1 MPHTIFCVTQINMES
16 EGGNGL
22 NLSEIFTHN
31 LRLKHI
37 QKLLIGL
44 NLSKMLPQTCQ
55 QAVEWNWAER
65 HRSKAPVAW
74 SERRPADLAIQNIM
88 QARSQMSIYSQKFSN
103 PVHDPA
109 WVRRPKAGLD
119 LEMMMMQKSGASE
132 CSPQCATGWPRWLH
146 SLRNSTTHYTHC
158 TLYHTIH
165 YTIKTIH

>member
-1 MPHTIFCVTQINMES
+1 MVWTCLRSSLTIWGSNIYRNCWLVWIYPRCS
-16 EGGNGL
+16 
-22 NLSEIFTHN
+22 
-31 LRLKHI
+31 
-37 QKLLIGL
+37 
-44 NLSKMLPQTCQ
+44 PQTCQ
-55 QAVEWNWAER
+55 RAVEWKWAER
-65 HRSKAPVAW
+65 HRRKAPVAW

-132 CSPQCATGWPRWLH
+132 CSPQCAAGWPRWLH